1 MILRLYWFE
10 WLFVTLLLSLA
21 FAQACEAEEVPC
33 RVLDDGTVAC
43 TRTAFDKL
51 MAKIID
57 ARAERDTLKIKLD
70 AAIADRS
77 DVQQALEACVS
88 KPPPEPVVIKPTALR
103 SLGPVVL
110 AAVGALTLGVAVAG
124 DFGSSG
130 RASGAVV
137 GSALVGAG
145 VIWALP

>member
-1 MILRLYWFE
+1 MIRLIIASMALWP
-10 WLFVTLLLSLA
+10 VVALS
-21 FAQACEAEEVPC
+21 EEPC
-33 RVLDDGTVAC
+33 RAEGDRVSC
-43 TRTAFDKL
+43 ERPAFDALTK
-51 MAKIID
+51 KIID
-57 ARAERDTLKIKLD
+57 ARAERDVAKLKLD

-103 SLGPVVL
+103 ALGPVVL
-110 AAVGALTLGVAVAG
+110 ATVGALTLGVAVAG

-130 RASGAVV
+130 RATGAVI